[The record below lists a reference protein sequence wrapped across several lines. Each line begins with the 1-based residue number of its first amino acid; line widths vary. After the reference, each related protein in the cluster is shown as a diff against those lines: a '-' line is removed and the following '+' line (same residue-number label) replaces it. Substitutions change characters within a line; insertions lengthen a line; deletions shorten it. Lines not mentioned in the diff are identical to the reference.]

1 MGQKIGVGIIGC
13 GNISDAYLKAAS
25 QFPIIN
31 MVACAD
37 ISLSAA
43 QIKAKAFDIEALT
56 VDTLLADDRIDI
68 VLNLTTPAHH
78 VAVGLAALK
87 AGKHTYSEKPLAV
100 TLKDAAQL
108 VAASKATGLRAGC
121 APDTFLG
128 GAHQTARRVL
138 DAGDIGQVVA
148 GTAFMMVP
156 GHEGWH
162 PNPDFYYKSG
172 GGPLM
177 DMGPYYITDLI
188 NLIGPVQSVS
198 GAATT
203 AYETRTI
210 GSGEREGE
218 TITVEVPTHISSI
231 LSFVNGAMVTL
242 TTSFDVHKHDHS
254 HIELYG
260 TKGSM
265 VVCDPNQFEGEI
277 KTSEKGGDWVIAPQD
292 HLYGDGNYRILG
304 LVDMAHAI
312 VGNRPHRASLE
323 LSLHTLEVMTSILA
337 SAKTETTIHLKHQ
350 CARPA
355 AMQATLP
362 FGELD

>member
-1 MGQKIGVGIIGC
+1 MGQKIGVGVIGC

-25 QFPIIN
+25 QFPIIR

-37 ISLSAA
+37 INLAAA
-43 QIKAKAFDIEALT
+43 QAKAEAYGLEALS
-56 VDTLLADDRIDI
+56 VDDLLADNRIDI

-78 VAVGLAALK
+78 VPVGLKALE
-87 AGKHTYSEKPLAV
+87 AGKHTYSEKPLAI
-100 TLKDAAQL
+100 TLEDAARL
-108 VAASKATGLRAGC
+108 VAAAKATGLRAGC

-138 DAGDIGQVVA
+138 DAGSIGDVVA

-156 GHEGWH
+156 GHEAWH

-188 NLIGPVQSVS
+188 NLIGPVKSVS
-198 GAATT
+198 GIAKAS
-203 AYETRTI
+203 YETRTI
-210 GSGEREGE
+210 GSGDREGE
-218 TITVEVPTHISSI
+218 TVSVEVPTHISGI
-231 LSFVNGAMVTL
+231 LSFENGASVTL
-242 TTSFDVHKHDHS
+242 TTSFDVHKHNHS
-254 HIELYG
+254 HIELFG
-260 TKGSM
+260 TEGSM

-277 KTSEKGGDWVIAPQD
+277 KTSEKGGDWAVALQE

-312 VGNRPHRASLE
+312 VNGRPHRASLE
-323 LSLHTLEVMTSILA
+323 LSMHTLEIMTSILA
-337 SAKTETTIHLKHQ
+337 AAASETTHYLKHQ
-350 CARPA
+350 CERPA
-355 AMQATLP
+355 AMRAELP